1 MKTTKN
7 QNPKVE
13 FLINLA
19 YLAAIVAL
27 IILVLKYFVSAMLPI
42 ILAFALA
49 SIARPLSRF
58 LSLEQR
64 TVKRKGERVTVK
76 RKLRLPKKAASIISV
91 VVLLILAVGFVTFFV
106 IELSDTVSDL
116 LEQVPVFYNETI
128 EPAFDRVYKNLMAYA
143 LTHKGT
149 NVDTISD
156 LIPNMINSIGSFV
169 TTASAKAV
177 TELASLATSLPSI
190 LLNVI
195 ICIIATVFIAID
207 YERIM
212 EFIKRNLRSRALM
225 LSMRICDSFL
235 DIVWQFIKSY
245 FIIFVITVTEIVV
258 GLLIIGVDHPFLIA
272 VLIGLFDAFPIV
284 GSGMILL
291 PWSVIT
297 MIIGDLPRGIGLFV
311 VYATVVIVRQF
322 IEPKIVGKR
331 VGLRPIV
338 TLTCMYAGTKIIG
351 GIGLFALPITAAIL
365 VDLND
370 TGVISLF
377 KKPGERSRSA
387 EEADAIEDSEPE
399 G

>member
-58 LSLEQR
+58 LSSEQR

-177 TELASLATSLPSI
+177 TGLASLATSLPSI

-225 LSMRICDSFL
+225 LTMRICDSFL

-351 GIGLFALPITAAIL
+351 GIGLFALPIAAAIL